1 MSTFENMFE
10 AVAGKDHE
18 VEYKMSF
25 ESMGEILEKKQAGL
39 TTSVGRESNNVS
51 KWALA
56 STEEIRKCLKK
67 AGLQEGMNETYV
79 GLVSVPSTEHTHY
92 ANSIIKANIIDVSY
106 ELAVKCIDEIQ
117 HCKWSDANLEKFRR
131 DQMAVGR
138 RNQEKTIDFPKK
150 CKKFDSTENAMKF
163 AQALSLLHM
172 NVSLASNTLIV
183 EEAREDREDIVVI
196 DDDINK
202 LRNAIAKEYK
212 SLVENKVIPRIAT
225 YKMPAEIRE
234 EINML
239 IYNAATAPVIEMKAY
254 YNDISGGYRNVRDL
268 YNIADDEYA
277 EEDDGI
283 PSVNV
288 AKENYTNDKARIE
301 NMIRMITR
309 DISDEDRGA
318 IIKLIAGITK
328 NNTEKETESRIAL
341 SLCNPEYL
349 LFLVK
354 CGLNEMDFAGYELLG
369 NNKYKIGDTVYFRN
383 GQAAHAIIKC
393 DKYPYTGW
401 LEIKEFNGRLYG
413 AIDLKSLISVPKITN
428 QIIIKV
434 KQSFVDCMVLML
446 LLKLLVVLRM

>member
-1 MSTFENMFE
+1 
-10 AVAGKDHE
+10 
-18 VEYKMSF
+18 
-25 ESMGEILEKKQAGL
+25 
-39 TTSVGRESNNVS
+39 
-51 KWALA
+51 
-56 STEEIRKCLKK
+56 
-67 AGLQEGMNETYV
+67 
-79 GLVSVPSTEHTHY
+79 
-92 ANSIIKANIIDVSY
+92 
-106 ELAVKCIDEIQ
+106 
-117 HCKWSDANLEKFRR
+117 
-131 DQMAVGR
+131 
-138 RNQEKTIDFPKK
+138 
-150 CKKFDSTENAMKF
+150 
-163 AQALSLLHM
+163 
-172 NVSLASNTLIV
+172 
-183 EEAREDREDIVVI
+183 
-196 DDDINK
+196 
-202 LRNAIAKEYK
+202 
-212 SLVENKVIPRIAT
+212 
-225 YKMPAEIRE
+225 MPAEIRE

-434 KQSFVDCMVLML
+434 KQSFVDKYGADAVAKALGRATDVTIHAETGDYTME
-446 LLKLLVVLRM
+446 LVCSDKARSIPYDLAPNNKSYALQRMFAGLTGKVVKVTNNIIDMKTGRGNAVYVSIDLDTIPGMPAIESKAAVSVEDFEEEESMF